1 MPLDIARIRAL
12 CFDVDGTLSDTDNHA
27 VHVISQRLAFVR
39 WLFHQKD
46 PHAFARW
53 LVMSVETPGNFIYGI
68 PDRLGFDTALAR
80 LSDQIARLGW
90 GRKPENFWLI
100 PKTHELLEKLH
111 PHFPMSVVSARN
123 QKGTLL
129 FLNQFNLLP
138 FFHSVITAHTCEH
151 TKPFPDPILW
161 AAQQMDV
168 SPEACLMIGDTTVD
182 IRAGKLAGAQ
192 TVGVLCGF
200 GTERELRRAGADLI
214 LPDTS
219 HLAEVLLNTD
229 PSDPISQQ

>member
-1 MPLDIARIRAL
+1 MPLDISRIRAL
-12 CFDVDGTLSDTDNHA
+12 CFDVDGTLSDTDDHA
-27 VHVISQRLAFVR
+27 VHLITQRLAFVR
-39 WLFHQKD
+39 WLFRQKD
-46 PHAFARW
+46 PRAFARW
-53 LVMSVETPGNFIYGI
+53 LVMSAETPGNFIYGI
-68 PDRLGFDTALAR
+68 PDRLGFDSALAR
-80 LSDQIARLGW
+80 LADRIARLGW
-90 GRKPENFWLI
+90 GRKPRNFWLI
-100 PKTHELLEKLH
+100 PQTIDLLEKLH

-123 QKGTLL
+123 QNGTLN

-161 AAQQMDV
+161 AAQQMNV
-168 SPEACLMIGDTTVD
+168 PPEACLMIGDTTVD

-214 LPDTS
+214 LPATS
-219 HLAEVLLNTD
+219 YLAEVLLNTD
-229 PSDPISQQ
+229 PFDPISQQ